1 MCRATVRRCL
11 TLGTCVGQGPAIGS
25 RAGGSIDQPEVA
37 TANRP
42 VTGMF
47 VAAIGVAGLFALSA
61 LTGASGAPPKGHAAY
76 AQQCASSDTGPRT
89 QANPLDTSGFTG
101 TDPLDN
107 AHLFVETPW
116 LFGGDAANAIA
127 DDVGLAWMA
136 NREGG
141 TPMPWTRFEARVNR
155 MRMSRSTAFK
165 VHELEKIGEYPQ
177 AHQFSLYTA
186 GGSGDAIYTQV
197 QNYLCR
203 MQRTDPGAAAEITTY
218 FIKHDSGCDA
228 GDQPNFQA
236 EVDGLRAA
244 VGNFPALI
252 FVEEDAI
259 DTICWRSPAAVTGR
273 EALLKYEID
282 QLSQLPHA
290 LLYVEGGTSDANSPA
305 EAAGVLNASDASLI
319 RGFFTND
326 THFNWAYKEIRYANK
341 VSRLTGG
348 LHFVIDTRADG
359 QGPRLNPHP
368 VTQGIEQLCN
378 PPGRGL
384 GPKPGA
390 SNGASYGMYS
400 PYLDG
405 FVWVTTPGESANS
418 TCPGRPGRWAPS
430 GIFDPSIAIGY
441 ASRANDRIGPS
452 PRFPSRPW

>member
-1 MCRATVRRCL
+1 MTWRVR
-11 TLGTCVGQGPAIGS
+11 S
-25 RAGGSIDQPEVA
+25 
-37 TANRP
+37 
-42 VTGMF
+42 MF
-47 VAAIGVAGLFALSA
+47 VAALGSATLFALVTM
-61 LTGASGAPPKGHAAY
+61 TGGSVASPKAHPAY
-76 AQQCASSDTGPRT
+76 VQQCSSGDTGPRNPV
-89 QANPLDTSGFTG
+89 NPLDTAGFSG

-107 AHLFVETPW
+107 ADLFVETPW

-127 DDVGLAWMA
+127 DDVGLGWMSR
-136 NREGG
+136 REGG
-141 TPMPWTRFEARVNR
+141 TPVPWARFVARVNR
-155 MRMSRSTAFK
+155 RHMSRSVSFE
-165 VHELEKIGEYPQ
+165 VHMLEKIGEYPQ

-203 MQRTDPGAAAEITTY
+203 MQRTDPGAAAVITTY

-236 EVDGLRAA
+236 EVQGLEAA

-252 FVEEDAI
+252 FVEEDAV
-259 DTICWRSPAAVTGR
+259 DTICWRNQAAIAGR
-273 EALLKYEID
+273 AALLKYEID

-290 LLYVEGGTSDANSPA
+290 LLYVEGGTSDANSPRA
-305 EAAGVLNASDASLI
+305 VAQVLNASDAYKI

-326 THFNWAYKEIRYANK
+326 THFNWASKEIRYANK
-341 VSRLTGG
+341 ISALTGG

-359 QGPRLNPHP
+359 HGPKLSPHP

-390 SNGASYGMYS
+390 TDGSSYGMYS
-400 PYLDG
+400 PHLDG
-405 FVWVTTPGESANS
+405 FVWVTTPGESAAP
-418 TCPGRPGRWAPS
+418 TCPGRPGHWAQS